1 LDATKGIFLSQN
13 IRYAPGFLGS
23 DAPFIRYFGQFNAYH
38 SVSDFLTYAASI
50 RLGLGEGLDQDLPK
64 SEKFFA
70 GGGTTIRGFQRD
82 EVGPRDPA
90 TDLPQGGNAV
100 FILNQEVRFPIYKAL
115 GGVVFLDVGNVYP
128 NISDFDLSDIRK
140 TAGFGFRLETPFAL
154 VRFDWGFKLDRRPW
168 ETRSQFF
175 LSIGQAF

>member
-1 LDATKGIFLSQN
+1 
-13 IRYAPGFLGS
+13 
-23 DAPFIRYFGQFNAYH
+23 
-38 SVSDFLTYAASI
+38 
-50 RLGLGEGLDQDLPK
+50 
-64 SEKFFA
+64 
-70 GGGTTIRGFQRD
+70 
-82 EVGPRDPA
+82 VGPRDPA